1 MCNLILMIALF
12 ASVSYNGYQAVRRSK
27 LAQEARFARRLAQ
40 EMLDRVNQIKP
51 RRGKDGRFTKKGA
64 QP

>member
-12 ASVSYNGYQAVRRSK
+12 ASVCYNGYQAVRRSK

-40 EMLDRVNQIKP
+40 ELLDRVNQIKR

>member
-1 MCNLILMIALF
+1 MCNLFLIIGLF
-12 ASVSYNGYQAVRRSK
+12 LSMCFNGFLAVRCSQ
-27 LAQEARFARRLAQ
+27 LDQQARFARRLAQ
-40 EMLDRVNQIKP
+40 ELLDRVNQVKP